1 MATRSLAD
9 IAADW
14 PEFAELRGA
23 ASAFS
28 HRQRLAQVVSIL
40 VNELRVAFAAAL
52 LCERAPHER
61 GGHQTAD
68 EARDLETMARAR
80 TLYAHARSVVDDGGT
95 RLASEWFLRPEQC
108 NLVVTQ
114 LALAVGG
121 GMPLPPPQTTAGI
134 PLSGPRGDRQPFEH
148 RVHLFHAAVAQGMPL
163 DRALQAF
170 RHMHNGAYSHDG
182 HCYFPDSP
190 ELGPIADR
198 ITALAGADRMVI
210 PGGVGERD
218 ITLFLAKNSVA
229 AVVGDSRLRIS
240 WLAEARKRT
249 GGLESLPDFISLPRD
264 EQGRPIIPKSRVTAL
279 VEASEAWA
287 TELGQLD
294 AVSAVITTGRLVMPK
309 VSAPSQQTFLRNHPS
324 WENDEAAKR
333 ALGPVIA
340 KWLVT
345 GVLEYVGWDD
355 RAPVLLQPCGAVP
368 KGTAPFYRLITDARH
383 ANHMYAD
390 WGVTYT
396 TAAQLSCALNR
407 CDFTFSID
415 ISDAYHLALWTGCGG
430 ELRPIK
436 RPVLASADGPGGRLS
451 WIDALV
457 NGCDPASCLGG
468 CDKDLSGIMIEGH
481 IFRFA
486 SCQFGQKTAGSP
498 LGALVRSVARYFAR
512 LPSPVHV
519 AAWVDDLIFIMQTPE
534 HGDCDGFEGGCEVCT
549 EYHGRAVLVQDEWRK
564 KAARLHI
571 TLSEKGHEVS
581 QRGAFTGVGIDT
593 LRGVFYML
601 PDKLASTFTAIEQ
614 LCASVDTTPRLI
626 SRVRGKALHYACAIP
641 YVRIAAPSLSQN
653 MHDRESGIGP
663 TKVPLIKDE
672 DESED
677 FKWDQ
682 PMQLSARARR
692 ALAFMRE
699 AMERFGNAGQPLW
712 PTVPSSF
719 YSAFLEGRLG
729 GVHALV
735 ITYDASV
742 HGWGAVIRTSPED
755 PGLTIVGG
763 YRLAQELLGEAFVD
777 PAALGDNPTAQV
789 YREALA
795 GLLAA
800 QAAGQH
806 FALSEFVVLVRGDC
820 SGALASFRKGSFR
833 SPALQD
839 IALLFNEVFLRA
851 KATPPLLLHVP
862 GRDLVLE
869 GVDGL
874 SRELAASRRIREAT
888 DDLRAIVRE
897 QAAALG
903 EAISVDLFATAENSL
918 VPRFFALT
926 AEPLAEGADAFTQL
940 DWGRSRCPHC
950 GHAHREFGYAFPP
963 TLMLPHFVNKA
974 RADGFRGVIVVPFT
988 TSHTWWPTLMAA
1000 SLTHVP
1006 GSKNR
1011 CVVVP
1016 ATPKFIR
1023 HNQALGSA
1031 QRLAV
1036 LAVDFSRVRPCDL
1049 TRALQASHR
1058 TEAKAHTRERCG
1070 RGRPHP
1076 RSNSAAPSGGHRTR
1090 LKARQALSD

>member
-1 MATRSLAD
+1 
-9 IAADW
+9 
-14 PEFAELRGA
+14 
-23 ASAFS
+23 
-28 HRQRLAQVVSIL
+28 
-40 VNELRVAFAAAL
+40 
-52 LCERAPHER
+52 
-61 GGHQTAD
+61 
-68 EARDLETMARAR
+68 
-80 TLYAHARSVVDDGGT
+80 
-95 RLASEWFLRPEQC
+95 
-108 NLVVTQ
+108 
-114 LALAVGG
+114 
-121 GMPLPPPQTTAGI
+121 
-134 PLSGPRGDRQPFEH
+134 
-148 RVHLFHAAVAQGMPL
+148 
-163 DRALQAF
+163 
-170 RHMHNGAYSHDG
+170 
-182 HCYFPDSP
+182 
-190 ELGPIADR
+190 
-198 ITALAGADRMVI
+198 
-210 PGGVGERD
+210 
-218 ITLFLAKNSVA
+218 
-229 AVVGDSRLRIS
+229 
-240 WLAEARKRT
+240 
-249 GGLESLPDFISLPRD
+249 
-264 EQGRPIIPKSRVTAL
+264 
-279 VEASEAWA
+279 
-287 TELGQLD
+287 
-294 AVSAVITTGRLVMPK
+294 
-309 VSAPSQQTFLRNHPS
+309 
-324 WENDEAAKR
+324 
-333 ALGPVIA
+333 
-340 KWLVT
+340 
-345 GVLEYVGWDD
+345 
-355 RAPVLLQPCGAVP
+355 
-368 KGTAPFYRLITDARH
+368 
-383 ANHMYAD
+383 
-390 WGVTYT
+390 
-396 TAAQLSCALNR
+396 
-407 CDFTFSID
+407 
-415 ISDAYHLALWTGCGG
+415 
-430 ELRPIK
+430 
-436 RPVLASADGPGGRLS
+436 
-451 WIDALV
+451 
-457 NGCDPASCLGG
+457 
-468 CDKDLSGIMIEGH
+468 MIEGH

-571 TLSEKGHEVS
+571 ALSEKGHEVS

-903 EAISVDLFATAENSL
+903 ETISVDLFATAENSL

-1023 HNQALGSA
+1023 
-1031 QRLAV
+1031 
-1036 LAVDFSRVRPCDL
+1036 P
-1049 TRALQASHR
+1049 
-1058 TEAKAHTRERCG
+1058 
-1070 RGRPHP
+1070 
-1076 RSNSAAPSGGHRTR
+1076 
-1090 LKARQALSD
+1090 